1 MRRGLVF
8 AALVN
13 ALLLGALGFVLLGRS
28 DAAPFNG
35 TAIEP
40 PIPLRDFTLQSAR
53 GAFSPGAQQGN
64 LVVLFFGYTHCPDAC
79 PTTLAKLA
87 EVRRRL
93 PDDVA
98 RDVQVVLV
106 TVDPARDTPD
116 RLAQYVTQF
125 DTSFT
130 GVTGSRA
137 EIEAIA
143 RTYGIHQAQAHG
155 VSGEHGMIDHTT
167 HTLVLDRAGALALLW
182 SADVTAEQMAQDL
195 KRLART

>member
-13 ALLLGALGFVLLGRS
+13 ALLIGALGFVLLGRA
-28 DAAPFNG
+28 DAAPWNG

-53 GAFSPGAQQGN
+53 GEFSPGARQGN
-64 LVVLFFGYTHCPDAC
+64 LLVLFFGYTHCPDAC

-98 RDVQVVLV
+98 SDVQVVLV
-106 TVDPARDTPD
+106 TVDPERDTPE

-125 DTSFT
+125 DSSFT

-137 EIEAIA
+137 EIEATA
-143 RTYGIHQAQAHG
+143 QTYGIHQAQAHG

>member
-13 ALLLGALGFVLLGRS
+13 ALLIGALGFVLLGRA
-28 DAAPFNG
+28 DAAPWNG

-40 PIPLRDFTLQSAR
+40 PIPLRDFTLRSAA
-53 GAFSPGAQQGN
+53 GEFSPGAQQGN

-87 EVRRRL
+87 KVRRRL

-106 TVDPARDTPD
+106 TVDPERDTPE

-125 DTSFT
+125 DSSFT

-167 HTLVLDRAGALALLW
+167 HTLVLDRTGALALLW